1 MYHVGVAVDFVH
13 AVCNNNN
20 STFSEMS
27 WVHLCQEALSALL
40 CCFLSESDLWPLL
53 HKREEKEN
61 SPSESQFSHYY
72 YNLPDIEGR
81 T

>member
-40 CCFLSESDLWPLL
+40 CCFLSESDL
-53 HKREEKEN
+53 
-61 SPSESQFSHYY
+61 
-72 YNLPDIEGR
+72 
-81 T
+81 